1 MRQPEISVIVPF
13 YNVEPYFAQCLDSI
27 AAQTF
32 ADFEVL
38 CIDDCGTDG
47 SLAIAELF
55 AQRDPRFKI
64 IRHARNAG
72 PGGARN
78 TGIQAAA
85 GKYTAFVD
93 PDDWILPEKL
103 EKERAAIEKTGLPWV
118 WSKLL
123 GYDKAIYEEKRG
135 WNSRSGEQGPV
146 ILNAESLARYSPS
159 MCNKF
164 FRTSSIR
171 DGGVYCPDRV
181 RPEDLGFYFK
191 FAMLHPETF
200 ILNDFLYVYRRREG
214 SDTDEVAKGKA
225 KCSDIVAVFGDCYD
239 FLCEKNLLEANK
251 NALITLIAKHSERY
265 FRHPAYTA
273 AIITEMKRLLERID
287 YKNTFLPAVS
297 AYSLDL
303 AMRFEKKSRLSCFRK
318 LLLSMNKLNPFTALR
333 RKIRMWISIYC

>member
-47 SLAIAELF
+47 SLAIAESF

-123 GYDKAIYEEKRG
+123 YYDTAIYEEKRG
-135 WNSRSGEQGPV
+135 WNARSGAQGPV
-146 ILNAESLARYSPS
+146 VLDAESRVRYYPS
-159 MCNKF
+159 MCNKM
-164 FRTSSIR
+164 FRTSAIR
-171 DGGVYCPDRV
+171 DGGVRCPEKV
-181 RPEDLGFYFK
+181 RPEDLEFYFK

-214 SDTDEVAKGKA
+214 SDTDEVARGNA
-225 KCSDIVAVFGDCYD
+225 KCSDMVAVFGNCHD
-239 FLCEKNLLEANK
+239 FLREKNLLETNK
-251 NALITLIAKHSERY
+251 NALIVFIAKYSER
-265 FRHPAYTA
+265 FFQNPAYNA
-273 AIITEMKRLLERID
+273 AMIAGMKRLLERID
-287 YKNTFLPAVS
+287 YKNTFLPAAS

-303 AMRFEKKSRLSCFRK
+303 AMRYEKKSRLSRFRK